1 MSGKDI
7 KDEQWENVKL
17 ILLGQG
23 IYNLPLSDKKDK
35 DNDAHSN
42 DTIRVFTFF
51 YNHFFFNI
59 ILIVV

>member
-23 IYNLPLSDKKDK
+23 MYNLPLSDKKDK
-35 DNDAHSN
+35 DNDAHQM
-42 DTIRVFTFF
+42 
-51 YNHFFFNI
+51 
-59 ILIVV
+59 IL